1 MITNWGKRQATL
13 VIGGSATEVPTYMMV
28 GSGSGTAV
36 ASQTALINAWDRQA
50 LTSRDCTT
58 ANKIKFTGDWNSSEV
73 SGLQLKEFA
82 VCGSASTTTGS
93 IWSRTSL
100 PNITFDGTKELR
112 IEEFWESF

>member
-1 MITNWGKRQATL
+1 MILNYGKSQTAL
-13 VIGGSATEVPTYMMV
+13 VMGGSATEVPAYMMV

-36 ASQTALINAWDRQA
+36 ATQTALINAWDRQPV
-50 LTSRDCTT
+50 TSRDCTT
-58 ANKIKFTGDWNSSEV
+58 VYKIKFTGDWNSVEV

-100 PNITFDGTKELR
+100 PSITFDGTKELR
-112 IEEFWESF
+112 IEETWFIY